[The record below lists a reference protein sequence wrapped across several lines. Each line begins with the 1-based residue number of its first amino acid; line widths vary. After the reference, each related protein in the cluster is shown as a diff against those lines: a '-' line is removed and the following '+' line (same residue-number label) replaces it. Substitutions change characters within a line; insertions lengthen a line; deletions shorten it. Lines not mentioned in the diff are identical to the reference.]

1 MTIMKKGILPTV
13 ILCALLGL
21 SGCVTTG
28 SPNTLGP
35 ARSTDTINAD
45 NAIADTIKM
54 RLNETQGFST
64 CHVNVDVF
72 NGYIV
77 LSGQVSIDGMVHR
90 AEEIAHSA
98 GGVRGIY
105 NGLTVGDNT
114 PTWRRVSDSMITARV
129 NRGIDNSTLSSL
141 SRVHV
146 VTENGIVFLMGSIQR
161 YEADGLAHIAGQVD
175 GVNGVVKAF
184 EYVD

>member
-1 MTIMKKGILPTV
+1 MIIMKKGLLPV
-13 ILCALLGL
+13 AALCALLGL
-21 SGCVTTG
+21 AGCVTTG
-28 SPNTLGP
+28 SPNTVGP

-54 RLNETQGFST
+54 RLSDEQGFST
-64 CHVNVDVF
+64 SHVNVDVF

-77 LSGQVSIDGMVHR
+77 LSGQVPLDGMVHR
-90 AEEIAHSA
+90 AEEITRSA

-114 PTWRRVSDSMITARV
+114 PTWRRLSDSMITARV
-129 NRGIDNSTLSSL
+129 NRGIDHSTLSSL

-146 VTENGIVFLMGSIQR
+146 VTENGIVFLMGAIQR
-161 YEADGLAHIAGQVD
+161 YEADGLARIAAQID

>member
-1 MTIMKKGILPTV
+1 MIIMKKGFLPAAA
-13 ILCALLGL
+13 LCALLGL

-35 ARSTDTINAD
+35 ARSTDTVNAD

-54 RLNETQGFST
+54 RLNDVQGFST
-64 CHVNVDVF
+64 SHVNVDVF

-77 LSGQVSIDGMVHR
+77 LSGQVPLQGMINR
-90 AEEIAHSA
+90 ADEIAHSA
-98 GGVRGIY
+98 GGVRGVY

-114 PTWRRVSDSMITARV
+114 PTWRRISDSMITARV

-146 VTENGIVFLMGSIQR
+146 VTENGIVFLMGAIQR
-161 YEADGLAHIAGQVD
+161 YEADGLARIAAQVD
-175 GVNGVVKAF
+175 GVSGVVKAF

>member
-1 MTIMKKGILPTV
+1 MTIMKKGFLSAAA
-13 ILCALLGL
+13 LCALFGV

-28 SPNTLGP
+28 SPNTIGP
-35 ARSTDTINAD
+35 ARSTETINAD

-54 RLNETQGFST
+54 RLNDEQGFST
-64 CHVNVDVF
+64 SHVNVDVF
-72 NGYIV
+72 NGHIV
-77 LSGQVSIDGMVHR
+77 LSGQVPLEGMVHR
-90 AEEIAHSA
+90 ADEIAHGA
-98 GGVRGIY
+98 GGVRGVY
-105 NGLTVGDNT
+105 NGLAVGDNT
-114 PTWRRVSDSMITARV
+114 PTWRRLSDSMITARV

-146 VTENGIVFLMGSIQR
+146 TTENGIVFLMGAIQR
-161 YEADGLAHIAGQVD
+161 YEADGLARIAAQVD

>member
-1 MTIMKKGILPTV
+1 MKIMKKGFLPV
-13 ILCALLGL
+13 AVFCAFVGL
-21 SGCVTTG
+21 TGCVSTG

-35 ARSTDTINAD
+35 ARSTDTVNSD
-45 NAIADTIKM
+45 SAISDTIKM
-54 RLNETQGFST
+54 RLNEEQGFATS
-64 CHVNVDVF
+64 HVNVDVF

-77 LSGQVSIDGMVHR
+77 LSGQVPLQGMVNR
-90 AEEIAHSA
+90 AEESAHTA
-98 GGVRGIY
+98 GGVRGVY
-105 NGLTVGDNT
+105 NGLSVGDNT
-114 PTWRRVSDSMITARV
+114 STWRRISDSMITARV

-146 VTENGIVFLMGSIQR
+146 VTENGIVFLMGAIQR
-161 YEADGLAHIAGQVD
+161 YEADGLARIAAQVD